1 MLIKLIKI
9 KKLARL
15 KGIFIKDIVQHSEV
29 LIKLL
34 QNRLWGICL
43 FLLSKDNGEENML
56 TRTGIRNLTHASFYA
71 RGLDLY
77 LLDKVKELNIEET
90 SFVEYVSTKVK
101 GSGTKVYDVRFHYD
115 KAKDAVSDCSC
126 GCPAFASYD
135 GLCKHLVAAL
145 LKYVDKKATG
155 ADISGDRASQG
166 QVSQG
171 QASQSQTSPGQ
182 ALPGRDSLTE
192 DMVAALFAQGAKMDR
207 GHKRL
212 SDYLGEDY
220 FAPSTTPA
228 MKQFLEKQLS
238 RRMLPFL
245 QDQNF
250 GRIQLEPTLTCEKG
264 KASVEFR
271 VGAAHKYVIKDIF
284 EFDRHMQEEEEH
296 QYGKQLKFVHI
307 SEAFAADS
315 QEMVQFIRNWVRENG
330 RRYVQSYYYGYRS
343 QAKLRSMPLSA
354 GELEAFL
361 EAAGELP
368 IQVITQ
374 ERDLGLCHQVEGAPE
389 RKLTLAGQDGGVVLA
404 VKHLTGC
411 KGSKH
416 HFWFEKG
423 LIYRESLEAMKPI
436 ADFLAC
442 METLPEGKAYI
453 QKEDVPM
460 FCRDLLPVLG
470 QYYAC
475 TRKNFSESDYDI
487 EAVNFEIYLDAPQ
500 EDMIS
505 CRLIAIYGERRYNVY
520 GDKEDMGQ
528 RDLTREIP
536 VGKVV
541 SSYCNAY
548 DESTQAMVIADAEE
562 MMYEFL
568 TEGIPRLQELGQV
581 FISDALKKI
590 KVNSSP
596 RISVGISLAGDLL
609 ELTMTHE
616 DMSREQLLEI
626 LNKYDRKKKYYRL
639 KSGEFVNVAGDGLE
653 TLLELRQGLGLSDK
667 QMREETIELPKFR
680 ALYLDAGLR
689 DQEAVLAEKNR
700 AFRALV
706 RNMKTVED
714 NDFEVPQVLQ
724 NVLREYQKK
733 GFLWLK
739 TLKHNGFG
747 GILADDMG
755 LGKTLQVI
763 AFLCSEYGA
772 GDMRCLIVTPASLV
786 YNWYNEFRR
795 FAPDL
800 PAMMVIGGAKER
812 EHLITQAPSQVI
824 LITSYD
830 LLKRDIE
837 YYEKLHFFCQVI
849 DEAQFI
855 KNHNTQAARAVKEIK
870 ASCKLALTGTP
881 VENRLSELWSIFDY
895 LMPGFLFGYQRFREE
910 LETPIV
916 QQQDEKAMERLQKM
930 IRPFVLRRLKKDVLK
945 DLPDKLEE
953 DVYACMEGEQRKLY
967 DAHVKRLALM
977 LDKQSDEEFKTAK
990 IQILA
995 ELTRLRQLCCD
1006 PSLVYNDYHDHSA
1019 KVEMCLDLIQNAVN
1033 GGHKILLFSQF
1044 TSMLEILCNRLEE
1057 EGITFYTLTGATSK
1071 EKRRELVEQFNRD
1084 DTSVFCISLKAGG
1097 TGLNLTAADIVI
1109 HYDPWWNL
1117 AVQNQA
1123 TDRAHRIGQK
1133 NTVTVYRLV
1142 TKGTI
1147 EENII
1152 RLQEKKKELADQV
1165 LSGEG
1170 VGSGSFTR
1178 EELKEIIGVL

>member
-1 MLIKLIKI
+1 
-9 KKLARL
+9 
-15 KGIFIKDIVQHSEV
+15 
-29 LIKLL
+29 
-34 QNRLWGICL
+34 
-43 FLLSKDNGEENML
+43 ML

-90 SFVEYVSTKVK
+90 SFVEYISTKVK

-115 KAKDAVSDCSC
+115 KAKDTVSDCSC

-145 LKYVDKKATG
+145 LKYVDKKAAG
-155 ADISGDRASQG
+155 EGASQDR
-166 QVSQG
+166 VLQG
-171 QASQSQTSPGQ
+171 
-182 ALPGRDSLTE
+182 RNSLSE
-192 DMVAALFAQGAKMDR
+192 DMASELSAQGR
-207 GHKRL
+207 GLSRGRRRL
-212 SDYLGEDY
+212 SDYLEESHVS
-220 FAPSTTPA
+220 PSTTLA
-228 MKQFLEKQLS
+228 MKQFLEKQLN
-238 RRMLPFL
+238 RRMLPL
-245 QDQNF
+245 MQDQNF

-264 KASVEFR
+264 KASVDFR

-284 EFDRHMQEEEEH
+284 EFDRLMQREEEY
-296 QYGKQLKFVHI
+296 QYGKQLKFVHMP
-307 SEAFAADS
+307 EAFAVGS

-330 RRYVQSYYYGYRS
+330 RRYVQSYYYGYRT
-343 QAKLRSMPLSA
+343 QAKLRSLPLSA

-361 EAAGELP
+361 EAVGELP

-374 ERDLGLCHQVEGAPE
+374 ERNLGLCRQVEGAPD
-389 RKLTLAGQDGGVVLA
+389 RKLTLVGQDGGVVLA
-404 VKHLTGC
+404 AKQLTGC
-411 KGSKH
+411 KGNKYQ
-416 HFWFEKG
+416 FWFEKG
-423 LIYRESLEAMKPI
+423 LIYRESLEEMKPI
-436 ADFLAC
+436 QDFLAC
-442 METLPEGKAYI
+442 MEALPEGKAFI

-460 FCRDLLPVLG
+460 FCRDLLPVLS

-505 CRLIAIYGERRYNVY
+505 CRLIAVYGERRYNVY

-536 VGKVV
+536 AGKVI

-548 DESTQAMVIADAEE
+548 DDSTQAMVIADAEE

-568 TEGIPRLQELGQV
+568 TEGIPRLHELGQV

-590 KVNSSP
+590 RVNSSP

-639 KSGEFVNVAGDGLE
+639 KNGEFVNVAGDSLE
-653 TLLELRQGLGLSDK
+653 TLLELKQGLGLSDK
-667 QMREETIELPKFR
+667 QMGEDTIELPKFR

-689 DQEAVLAEKNR
+689 DQEAIFAEKNR

-714 NDFEVPQVLQ
+714 NDFEVPHALQ

-763 AFLCSEYGA
+763 AFLCSEYGQIA
-772 GDMRCLIVTPASLV
+772 GPMRCLIVTPASLV

-795 FAPDL
+795 FAPHL
-800 PAMMVIGGAKER
+800 PVEMVIGSAKER
-812 EHLITQAPSQVI
+812 EQLIAQAPDQVI

-837 YYEKLHFFCQVI
+837 QYEKLHFFCQVI

-855 KNHNTQAARAVKEIK
+855 KNHNTQAAKAVKDIK
-870 ASCKLALTGTP
+870 ATCKLALTGTP

-910 LETPIV
+910 LEIPIV
-916 QQQDEKAMERLQKM
+916 QQQEEKAMERLQKM

-953 DVYACMEGEQRKLY
+953 DMYACMEGEQQKLY

-977 LDKQSDEEFKTAK
+977 LDKQSDEEFRSAK

-1006 PSLVYNDYHDHSA
+1006 PSLVYNDYKDHSA
-1019 KVEMCLDLIQNAVN
+1019 KEEMCLDLIRNAVN

-1071 EKRRELVEQFNRD
+1071 EKRRELVEAFGQD

-1133 NTVTVYRLV
+1133 NAVTVYRLV

-1165 LSGEG
+1165 LGGEG

-1178 EELKEIIGVL
+1178 EELKEIIGIL

>member
-1 MLIKLIKI
+1 
-9 KKLARL
+9 
-15 KGIFIKDIVQHSEV
+15 
-29 LIKLL
+29 
-34 QNRLWGICL
+34 
-43 FLLSKDNGEENML
+43 ML

-90 SFVEYVSTKVK
+90 SFVEYISTKVK

-145 LKYVDKKATG
+145 LKYVDKKAAG
-155 ADISGDRASQG
+155 ADFSGDRASQG
-166 QVSQG
+166 QTLQG
-171 QASQSQTSPGQ
+171 QTSLAG
-182 ALPGRDSLTE
+182 
-192 DMVAALFAQGAKMDR
+192 DMVATLFDQGAGLSR

-212 SDYLGEDY
+212 SDYLGENY

-238 RRMLPFL
+238 RRMLPL
-245 QDQNF
+245 MQDQNF

-264 KASVEFR
+264 KASVDFR
-271 VGAAHKYVIKDIF
+271 VGAVHKYVIKDIF
-284 EFDRHMQEEEEH
+284 EFDRHMQGEEEY
-296 QYGKQLKFVHI
+296 QYGKQLKFVHVP
-307 SEAFAADS
+307 EAFATDS
-315 QEMVQFIRNWVRENG
+315 REMVQFIRNWVRENG
-330 RRYVQSYYYGYRS
+330 RRYVQTYYYGYRT
-343 QAKLRSMPLSA
+343 QAKLRSLPLSA

-374 ERDLGLCHQVEGAPE
+374 ERDLGLCRQVEGSPE
-389 RKLTLAGQDGGVVLA
+389 RKLTLVGQDGGVVLA
-404 VKHLTGC
+404 AKQLAGY
-411 KGSKH
+411 KGNKYQ
-416 HFWFEKG
+416 FWFEKG
-423 LIYRESLEAMKPI
+423 LIYRESLEEMKPI

-442 METLPEGKAYI
+442 MEALPEGKAFI

-460 FCRDLLPVLG
+460 FCRDLLPVLS
-470 QYYAC
+470 QYYTC
-475 TRKNFSESDYDI
+475 TRKNFSEADYDI

-505 CRLIAIYGERRYNVY
+505 CRLIAVYGERRYNVY

-536 VGKVV
+536 AGKVI

-590 KVNSSP
+590 RVNSSP

-626 LNKYDRKKKYYRL
+626 LSKYDRKKKYYRL
-639 KSGEFVNVAGDGLE
+639 KSGEFVNVAGDSLE
-653 TLLELRQGLGLSDK
+653 TLLELKQGLGLSDK
-667 QMREETIELPKFR
+667 QMREDTIELPKFR

-689 DQEAVLAEKNR
+689 DQEAIFAEKNR

-714 NDFEVPQVLQ
+714 NDFEVPPALQ

-763 AFLCSEYGA
+763 AFLCSEYGQLVSEA
-772 GDMRCLIVTPASLV
+772 VPGRVGQPMRCLIVTPASLV

-795 FAPDL
+795 FAPHL
-800 PAMMVIGGAKER
+800 PVVMVIGSAKER
-812 EHLITQAPSQVI
+812 ELLIAQAPDQVI

-837 YYEKLHFFCQVI
+837 QYEKLHFFCQVI

-870 ASCKLALTGTP
+870 AVCKLALTGTP

-910 LETPIV
+910 LEMPIV
-916 QQQDEKAMERLQKM
+916 QQQEEKPMERLQKM

-953 DVYACMEGEQRKLY
+953 DMYACMEGEQQKLY

-977 LDKQSDEEFKTAK
+977 LDKQSDEEFRSAK

-1006 PSLVYNDYHDHSA
+1006 PSLVYDDYRDHSA

-1071 EKRRELVEQFNRD
+1071 EKRRELVEAFGQD
-1084 DTSVFCISLKAGG
+1084 DTSVFGISLKAGG

-1133 NTVTVYRLV
+1133 NAVTVYRLV

-1165 LSGEG
+1165 LGGEG
-1170 VGSGSFTR
+1170 VGSGSFTK
-1178 EELKEIIGVL
+1178 EELKEIIGIL